1 MRLRRWLSSPVVLSA
16 LLLSGGC
23 AQPAAVNTQD
33 VIENAVDDDLNIVDA
48 DDDRADHLD
57 EKAAELLD
65 QANTSGG
72 SIAGALRN
80 EAAADM
86 MSAAQIRQQGQSA
99 GDNAEELDEANAGLL
114 NSL

>member
-1 MRLRRWLSSPVVLSA
+1 MRLGQWLFSPIVLAA

-33 VIENAVDDDLNIVDA
+33 AIGNAVDDDLNIVGA

-65 QANTSGG
+65 QANASSGN
-72 SIAGALRN
+72 AAHALRN

-86 MSAAQIRQQGQSA
+86 ASAAAIRQQGQSA
-99 GDNAEELDEANAGLL
+99 GDNAEDSDEAKAGLL
-114 NSL
+114 NSQ